1 MTAPSPRQQY
11 RLHGV
16 SLPTSAHPAIRRVRR
31 RDIAPSL
38 HGNKLWKSSCLLID
52 YLHQNPPEHCHCVLD
67 VACGWGIAGIWCA
80 KALSMQ
86 VTSVDADRDVFP
98 YLNAVSA
105 LNQVTTTPL
114 AAKLERLSV
123 KQLSQFDMLIAAD
136 ICFWDELARPVAQ
149 LVDRAVKA
157 GVKKIVI
164 ADPERPP
171 FFAMAEHCI
180 KRHCAEILEW
190 QIDNTGIRAKGA
202 LMVIENA

>member
-1 MTAPSPRQQY
+1 
-11 RLHGV
+11 
-16 SLPTSAHPAIRRVRR
+16 
-31 RDIAPSL
+31 
-38 HGNKLWKSSCLLID
+38 
-52 YLHQNPPEHCHCVLD
+52 
-67 VACGWGIAGIWCA
+67 
-80 KALSMQ
+80 MQ